1 MNSKRR
7 TLCLTLMV
15 AVKETACGCVEEKT
29 AELKAYLDP
38 LVAHLSAQTGPD
50 ITDILCSGPQKSRL
64 DHVIQLFQSCPGFSN
79 SSVIEELKHNTSA
92 FSALELFHVA
102 SADDFCECATKQMC
116 MKQVDTNSLYKALE
130 RGPWTRIANI
140 EYICGVGSVH
150 IDCIAPSIT
159 KCAAYLEFKHKQNAF
174 QLNLR
179 ITSLVHYIGQC
190 GKWSVSKSLSCV
202 KQRAGWKSTIF
213 CHNQALNFAEDR
225 DRTCGMRSCIEQA
238 MSSCPDN
245 QMTYFIDAVNVFSET
260 RIDTDKCITYSTGD
274 HITVTMTSMLTTSL
288 LYLIC
293 ILFQ

>member
-1 MNSKRR
+1 MISFTIVIKNKIWNLFLEIMNSKRS
-7 TLCLTLMV
+7 TFQILLTLRR
-15 AVKETACGCVEEKT
+15 AVLIMSSSTFKVVQGSVTRVL
-29 AELKAYLDP
+29 LK
-38 LVAHLSAQTGPD
+38 S
-50 ITDILCSGPQKSRL
+50 
-64 DHVIQLFQSCPGFSN
+64 SN
-79 SSVIEELKHNTSA
+79 STPRR
-92 FSALELFHVA
+92 SALWSCFRRRL
-102 SADDFCECATKQMC
+102 
-116 MKQVDTNSLYKALE
+116 L
-130 RGPWTRIANI
+130 W
-140 EYICGVGSVH
+140 VGRVH

-159 KCAAYLEFKHKQNAF
+159 KCAAYLEFKHKQNAS

-213 CHNQALNFAEDR
+213 CHNQALNFAEYR

-293 ILFQ
+293 ILFQWSRAGCEILKWHTLL